1 MNAWGDADRVG
12 LGVSAAGKPWWRREP
27 VLDNGDH
34 QWQFMF

>member
-1 MNAWGDADRVG
+1 MNAWDDADRAD
-12 LGVSAAGKPWWRREP
+12 LGARTAASRGGRCEA